1 MVAVGG
7 GGGGGSVGASGV
19 LVGGT
24 NVRVGVIGVW
34 VRVGV
39 EVAVFVEVGF
49 GV

>member
-24 NVRVGVIGVW
+24 NVRVGVIGVCA
-34 VRVGV
+34 RVCV
-39 EVAVFVEVGF
+39 QLTVFVDVGF